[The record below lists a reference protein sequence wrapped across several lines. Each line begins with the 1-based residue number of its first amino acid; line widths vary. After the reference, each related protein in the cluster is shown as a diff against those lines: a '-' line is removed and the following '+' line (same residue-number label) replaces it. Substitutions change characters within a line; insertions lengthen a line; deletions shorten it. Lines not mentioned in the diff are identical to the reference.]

1 MSCIIRLIN
10 DCVDSQELSAIV
22 VVCRRFRQSVGP
34 RTSHISAVMDS
45 DSEHDFGAQPGVT
58 KPANAK
64 VKAKAKSKGKIDPK
78 AEAANKTCIVKKCI
92 EPCYQKKKW
101 CILHK
106 RSVDAMD
113 YQAGKSPVPGAVD
126 ALKKVLANDELA
138 AEEIFQFAQL
148 NPPDKA
154 YHKKQVIDW
163 SRFVKKHGLRMSSI
177 DRTGRVPITE
187 KAFLIRKTNKEGIDL
202 ASAQQLWD
210 MHYADKNCRPR
221 QLGRFRGVA
230 LVVEVEGAED

>member
-1 MSCIIRLIN
+1 
-10 DCVDSQELSAIV
+10 
-22 VVCRRFRQSVGP
+22 
-34 RTSHISAVMDS
+34 MDS
-45 DSEHDFGAQPGVT
+45 DSEDDFGAQPGVT
-58 KPANAK
+58 KPAHAK
-64 VKAKAKSKGKIDPK
+64 VKAKAKSKGKRDAK
-78 AEAANKTCIVKKCI
+78 AEAANKTCIVKKCF

-154 YHKKQVIDW
+154 YHKKQLIDW
-163 SRFVKKHGLRMSSI
+163 SRFVKKHGIRMSSI

-187 KAFLIRKTNKEGIDL
+187 KAFLIRKTNKEGLDP

-210 MHYADKNCRPR
+210 SHHADKTIDRDNLGDFGALRLWLKLKEQKIEQTERYKDSVAEEGSLEDKKSTAQSRALIRQHVDR
-221 QLGRFRGVA
+221 QL
-230 LVVEVEGAED
+230 